1 MDGIIPLWKE
11 RGMTSH
17 DCVYKLRK
25 ILQMKKVGHSGT
37 LDPDVDGVLPI
48 CIGRGTKVIE
58 YLQDSGK
65 TYQGEITVGFSTETE
80 DASGQVIAM
89 EKITEPIPDSKID
102 QVMAEMVG
110 TIVQI
115 PPMYSAVK
123 VNGIRL
129 YEYARNG
136 QTVERPE
143 RKAEIY
149 QLKRTSDVFWNQE
162 TGTVSWSFQVRC
174 GKGTYIRTLAVDI
187 GKKLDFPAH
196 MSSLTRVAS
205 GGFTQ
210 EECYSLDEI
219 KAFMETE
226 ETTFLYPIER
236 AIEKFTKVSLTT
248 AQYAKVRNGVFL
260 SHAEIG
266 KFAREEIIAL
276 YYQNQVVSLY
286 QQHAEKKQFY
296 KPIKVLRNE

>member
-89 EKITEPIPDSKID
+89 KKITELIPDSKID

-115 PPMYSAVK
+115 QPMYSAVK